1 MTRRLNMH
9 NVGFTWLKS
18 HAATRESPCKSP
30 GMTFEI
36 RKVRE
41 SSPMRRERAEICT
54 ANMQISGEHAHIV
67 ICETQQTAKR
77 YAKILERS
85 FVNLKARGP
94 SAMLPE

>member
-1 MTRRLNMH
+1 MAREIIPGKTRYLGVTH
-9 NVGFTWLKS
+9 GDLSYLLILDT
-18 HAATRESPCKSP
+18 
-30 GMTFEI
+30 
-36 RKVRE
+36 
-41 SSPMRRERAEICT
+41 PMRRERAEICT